1 MASFYLSAFADEA
14 ADSLTDQIR
23 ALVDNGIHY
32 LEPRNIDGR
41 GILTLTDEEL
51 DAMKAELDAAGI
63 TVGSIGSPI
72 GKYPIDAPME
82 PHMKDLARACEVAHR
97 LGTTRIRMFSF
108 FTEGHEDIAPLRGE
122 VMRRLSEMAA
132 YAKGVGITLCH
143 ENESGIYGCHPAE
156 VADIL
161 DTVTDLDGIFDPAN
175 YIVNGASIPAGI
187 DATLKRLSY
196 LHIKDAIYNDEGKH
210 IIVPAGEGDG
220 DIAELLR
227 RVDAHTDAPVMLTL
241 EPHLHIFQ
249 AYAAI
254 DGHGLSGTHTFTS
267 AREAFDFAA
276 TSLKGILT
284 SLGFTED
291 HGIWKK

>member
-97 LGTTRIRMFSF
+97 LGTTRIRMFIDLQS
-108 FTEGHEDIAPLRGE
+108 
-122 VMRRLSEMAA
+122 
-132 YAKGVGITLCH
+132 LCRA
-143 ENESGIYGCHPAE
+143 GR
-156 VADIL
+156 
-161 DTVTDLDGIFDPAN
+161 TVKLMYRNVVSHD
-175 YIVNGASIPAGI
+175 NGTS
-187 DATLKRLSY
+187 
-196 LHIKDAIYNDEGKH
+196 
-210 IIVPAGEGDG
+210 
-220 DIAELLR
+220 
-227 RVDAHTDAPVMLTL
+227 PV
-241 EPHLHIFQ
+241 F
-249 AYAAI
+249 
-254 DGHGLSGTHTFTS
+254 
-267 AREAFDFAA
+267 R
-276 TSLKGILT
+276 
-284 SLGFTED
+284 
-291 HGIWKK
+291 